1 MTRDRF
7 AAVIG
12 DRFAAVI
19 DDHEDDDESGG
30 GGSDDFFLWHHLPSV
45 KESMQTCTCCGI
57 MLTTPM
63 HQSRNLQ

>member
-30 GGSDDFFLWHHLPSV
+30 GGSDDFS
-45 KESMQTCTCCGI
+45 SG
-57 MLTTPM
+57 TTF
-63 HQSRNLQ
+63 QVLKNLCKLALAVGLC